1 MAAGGPGSGRK
12 PNPLSQASE
21 KDPKLAA
28 ILKKPWKKQTEEE
41 RLYAANHDPR
51 QRSLFNV
58 GLRPKMPKKPNPSF
72 KHGLGKHGSFK
83 TSPSLS
89 PPVHWQKLEAGGP
102 GSGRHKTVYQVKED
116 SKGRQVHW
124 VKMISKVDG
133 SKMGYLNMIDKGG
146 PFLTVNE
153 SYLEKQHRGKGYGK
167 ELYQSALKMATK
179 VGKKGIQSS
188 PLNLVTP
195 DAVHVWQSLGA
206 KPGDRYKIQAD
217 AGGEPDVGN
226 YSHAHMEPGVFIY
239 QPPSLR
245 NKRPVPTDDPME
257 KDDKY
262 LDVTK
267 RKAKDT
273 QRQRDELLK
282 HDAPAGNPPLIPAR
296 TTLIAP
302 HMGINQPLL
311 ASRVK
316 IKQRPARMFGSKVS
330 GSYLHRKKIRAV

>member
-1 MAAGGPGSGRK
+1 MVVDGLQGRGVIIARKGRRLTVQFRNGLTVSRDQMFVHSLSSNMYKSNYGSMAAGGPGSGRK

-21 KDPKLAA
+21 KDPKLSA

-41 RLYAANHDPR
+41 RLYVANHDPR

-89 PPVHWQKLEAGGP
+89 PPVHWQKLEA
-102 GSGRHKTVYQVKED
+102 
-116 SKGRQVHW
+116 
-124 VKMISKVDG
+124 
-133 SKMGYLNMIDKGG
+133 
-146 PFLTVNE
+146 
-153 SYLEKQHRGKGYGK
+153 
-167 ELYQSALKMATK
+167 
-179 VGKKGIQSS
+179 
-188 PLNLVTP
+188 
-195 DAVHVWQSLGA
+195 
-206 KPGDRYKIQAD
+206 D

-226 YSHAHMEPGVFIY
+226 YSHAHMEPGVFIN

-316 IKQRPARMFGSKVS
+316 VIQRPARMFGSKVS